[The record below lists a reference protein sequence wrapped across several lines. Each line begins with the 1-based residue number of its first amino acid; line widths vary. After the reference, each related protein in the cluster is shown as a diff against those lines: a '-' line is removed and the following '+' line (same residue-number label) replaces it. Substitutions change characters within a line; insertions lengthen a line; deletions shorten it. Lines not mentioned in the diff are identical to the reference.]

1 MPVSPRQAQESHS
14 QTRRWDS
21 CRGAGRA
28 GLGRRL
34 WVAGGSG
41 SSGEGVGTKGHVGA
55 TSALAKTRMGLS
67 LSHLPPTQ
75 QPPWHRLQDAR
86 AFRTQTQG
94 PLALSLDPQACC
106 RHRQTG
112 VSMNFY
118 YLARQ
123 SLIRCS
129 TAGRFLLPSQRV
141 ARRAFQLLPLGERLR
156 TPPTA
161 RSESYSPPKPKSFL
175 LTKDESHYHFN
186 NTKIS
191 LKKMI
196 KFYFSPSDQ
205 VFNLMMQNVY
215 SFTSLFC

>member
-1 MPVSPRQAQESHS
+1 MGLLQGPR
-14 QTRRWDS
+14 
-21 CRGAGRA
+21 RGRPGKKA
-28 GLGRRL
+28 L
-34 WVAGGSG
+34 VAGGSG

-86 AFRTQTQG
+86 AFRMQTQG
-94 PLALSLDPQACC
+94 PLALSPDPQACC

-141 ARRAFQLLPLGERLR
+141 ARRAFQLLPLGERLQ
-156 TPPTA
+156 THPPTPTPEA
-161 RSESYSPPKPKSFL
+161 RATPHPSPN
-175 LTKDESHYHFN
+175 HF
-186 NTKIS
+186 
-191 LKKMI
+191 
-196 KFYFSPSDQ
+196 F
-205 VFNLMMQNVY
+205 
-215 SFTSLFC
+215 